1 MPPVNAKET
10 TRLQAYLRDLF
21 QSDGIVLKR
30 RPNVSDSV
38 EVMLD
43 DEFIGVVY
51 RDEDE
56 GEVSYQFQM
65 AIIEEDLPEA

>member
-1 MPPVNAKET
+1 MNAKET

>member
-21 QSDGIVLKR
+21 QSEGIVLKR

-65 AIIEEDLPEA
+65 AIIEEDLPDA